1 MTLPFLFCIILCI
14 YCINYSIEKS
24 RCKDIIKNN
33 KEILCILKEGYI

>member
-1 MTLPFLFCIILCI
+1 MLNKYTYDIAFLFCIILCI

-33 KEILCILKEGYI
+33 K